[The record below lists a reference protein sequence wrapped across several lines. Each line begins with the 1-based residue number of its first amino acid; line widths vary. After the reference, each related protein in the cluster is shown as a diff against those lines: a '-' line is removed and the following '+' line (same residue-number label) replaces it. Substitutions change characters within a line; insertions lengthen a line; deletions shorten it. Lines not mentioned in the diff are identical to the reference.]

1 MRLIPEISKRLHF
14 LTFCANISHGL
25 RLSSFFW
32 EGYCLIVMNT
42 RILKQVLKFVG
53 ALVVLA
59 VLYKAGLLEKVSGPS
74 KPPATTTVNQS
85 MAPGETGGESR
96 PVPPGAYHGFGKVY
110 RLLPDDNEGTTHQR
124 FLLRLDDGSSLLVA
138 HNTSL
143 APRLNGLK
151 PGDVVEFCGEFVD
164 NDRGG
169 LVHWTHRDPRGR
181 HAAGWLRHNGKI
193 YE

>member
-1 MRLIPEISKRLHF
+1 MKTKP
-14 LTFCANISHGL
+14 
-25 RLSSFFW
+25 
-32 EGYCLIVMNT
+32 
-42 RILKQVLKFVG
+42 LKQFVKLIG
-53 ALVVLA
+53 ALILLA
-59 VLYKAGLLEKVSGPS
+59 ILYKAGLLEKASTPSQSSETVQVSKTSKTSGTGHVSPS
-74 KPPATTTVNQS
+74 PATVT
-85 MAPGETGGESR
+85 AADDGETR
-96 PVPPGAYHGFGKVY
+96 PVPKGAYHGFGKVY
-110 RLLPDDNEGTTHQR
+110 RLLPDDNDGTTHQR

-151 PGDVVEFCGEFVD
+151 PGDIVEFCGEFVD

-181 HAAGWLRHNGKI
+181 HAAGWLRHNGRI

>member
-1 MRLIPEISKRLHF
+1 MKTKP
-14 LTFCANISHGL
+14 
-25 RLSSFFW
+25 
-32 EGYCLIVMNT
+32 
-42 RILKQVLKFVG
+42 LKQLVKLIG
-53 ALVVLA
+53 ALILLA
-59 VLYKAGLLEKVSGPS
+59 VLYKAGLLEKASGPS
-74 KPPATTTVNQS
+74 APSSPSQPPKTATTSQDL
-85 MAPGETGGESR
+85 APGGTGGESR

-164 NDRGG
+164 NDKGG

-181 HAAGWLRHNGKI
+181 HAAGWLRHNGRI

>member
-1 MRLIPEISKRLHF
+1 MKKQ
-14 LTFCANISHGL
+14 T
-25 RLSSFFW
+25 
-32 EGYCLIVMNT
+32 
-42 RILKQVLKFVG
+42 LKQVLKLVG
-53 ALVVLA
+53 ALIVLA
-59 VLYKAGLLEKVSGPS
+59 VLYKAGLLEKVSQTSQPS
-74 KPPATTTVNQS
+74 TPQTGQTSQTSQTFQTSQTSPRSPSSVTT
-85 MAPGETGGESR
+85 AAEEGERR

-164 NDRGG
+164 NDKGG

>member
-1 MRLIPEISKRLHF
+1 MKKQ
-14 LTFCANISHGL
+14 T
-25 RLSSFFW
+25 
-32 EGYCLIVMNT
+32 
-42 RILKQVLKFVG
+42 LKQALKLAG
-53 ALVVLA
+53 ALIVLA
-59 VLYKAGLLEKVSGPS
+59 VLYKAGLLEKASQTSHPS
-74 KPPATTTVNQS
+74 TPPPGQTSQTSQTSRRSPSSVAT
-85 MAPGETGGESR
+85 AAEEGERR

-110 RLLPDDNEGTTHQR
+110 RLLPDDNDGTTHQR

-164 NDRGG
+164 NDKGG

-181 HAAGWLRHNGKI
+181 HAAGWLRHNGRI

>member
-1 MRLIPEISKRLHF
+1 MKK
-14 LTFCANISHGL
+14 
-25 RLSSFFW
+25 
-32 EGYCLIVMNT
+32 YIV
-42 RILKQVLKFVG
+42 IALA
-53 ALVVLA
+53 ALVAFAACTKVNPEEKKAEKISFQVATYMTKAQGNNFLA
-59 VLYKAGLLEKVSGPS
+59 ECPNFFTNAWYNPVSG
-74 KPPATTTVNQS
+74 AAQYYMQNV
-85 MAPGETGGESR
+85 EI
-96 PVPPGAYHGFGKVY
+96 
-110 RLLPDDNEGTTHQR
+110 LPDDNEGTTHQR

-164 NDRGG
+164 NDKGG

>member
-1 MRLIPEISKRLHF
+1 MTERMKKQ
-14 LTFCANISHGL
+14 T
-25 RLSSFFW
+25 
-32 EGYCLIVMNT
+32 
-42 RILKQVLKFVG
+42 LKQVLKLAG
-53 ALVVLA
+53 ALIVLA
-59 VLYKAGLLEKVSGPS
+59 VLYKAGLLEKAATPS
-74 KPPATTTVNQS
+74 QPSTPQTIQTSQTSQPSRRSPSSA
-85 MAPGETGGESR
+85 AAAAEEGERR

-164 NDRGG
+164 NDKGG

>member
-1 MRLIPEISKRLHF
+1 MK
-14 LTFCANISHGL
+14 TK
-25 RLSSFFW
+25 
-32 EGYCLIVMNT
+32 T
-42 RILKQVLKFVG
+42 LKQVLKLVG
-53 ALVVLA
+53 ALIVLA
-59 VLYKAGLLEKVSGPS
+59 VLYKAGLLEKASTPS
-74 KPPATTTVNQS
+74 SPCTPSTPSQPLKTVAASQDL
-85 MAPGETGGESR
+85 APGGTGGERR

-164 NDRGG
+164 NDKGG

>member
-1 MRLIPEISKRLHF
+1 MKTKL
-14 LTFCANISHGL
+14 
-25 RLSSFFW
+25 
-32 EGYCLIVMNT
+32 
-42 RILKQVLKFVG
+42 LKQLVKLIG
-53 ALVVLA
+53 ALILLA
-59 VLYKAGLLEKVSGPS
+59 VLYKAGLLEKVSTQSQAPEPNPPS
-74 KPPATTTVNQS
+74 QTSKHPDIQTS
-85 MAPGETGGESR
+85 APVETGGESR

-110 RLLPDDNEGTTHQR
+110 RLLPDDNDGTTHQR

-151 PGDVVEFCGEFVD
+151 IGDVVEFCGEFVD

-181 HAAGWLRHNGKI
+181 HAHGWLRHNGKI

>member
-1 MRLIPEISKRLHF
+1 MKKQ
-14 LTFCANISHGL
+14 T
-25 RLSSFFW
+25 
-32 EGYCLIVMNT
+32 
-42 RILKQVLKFVG
+42 LKQVLKFVG
-53 ALVVLA
+53 ALIVLA
-59 VLYKAGLLEKVSGPS
+59 VLYKAGLLEKASTPS
-74 KPPATTTVNQS
+74 TPSESPKTVMAAQDP
-85 MAPGETGGESR
+85 APGGTGGESR

-164 NDRGG
+164 NDKGG

-181 HAAGWLRHNGKI
+181 HAAGWLRHNGRI

>member
-1 MRLIPEISKRLHF
+1 MKKQ
-14 LTFCANISHGL
+14 T
-25 RLSSFFW
+25 
-32 EGYCLIVMNT
+32 
-42 RILKQVLKFVG
+42 LKQALKLVG
-53 ALVVLA
+53 ALIVLA
-59 VLYKAGLLEKVSGPS
+59 VLYKAGLLEKASTPS
-74 KPPATTTVNQS
+74 SPSTPSQPPKTVMAS
-85 MAPGETGGESR
+85 PDLAPGETVGESR

-164 NDRGG
+164 NDKGG

>member
-1 MRLIPEISKRLHF
+1 MKTK
-14 LTFCANISHGL
+14 TFKQ
-25 RLSSFFW
+25 
-32 EGYCLIVMNT
+32 
-42 RILKQVLKFVG
+42 ILKLAG
-53 ALVVLA
+53 ALIVLA
-59 VLYKAGLLEKVSGPS
+59 VLYKAGLLEKGSQTSQPS
-74 KPPATTTVNQS
+74 
-85 MAPGETGGESR
+85 APQHSQTSQTSQTSRRSPSSAASAAEEGERR
-96 PVPPGAYHGFGKVY
+96 PVPKGAYHGFGKVY

-164 NDRGG
+164 NDKGG

>member
-1 MRLIPEISKRLHF
+1 MK
-14 LTFCANISHGL
+14 TK
-25 RLSSFFW
+25 
-32 EGYCLIVMNT
+32 T
-42 RILKQVLKFVG
+42 LKQVLKLVG
-53 ALVVLA
+53 ALIVLA
-59 VLYKAGLLEKVSGPS
+59 VLYKAGLLEKASTPS
-74 KPPATTTVNQS
+74 SPSTPSTPSQPPKTVVASQDL
-85 MAPGETGGESR
+85 APGGTGGERR
-96 PVPPGAYHGFGKVY
+96 PIPPGAYHGFGKVY

>member
-1 MRLIPEISKRLHF
+1 
-14 LTFCANISHGL
+14 
-25 RLSSFFW
+25 
-32 EGYCLIVMNT
+32 V
-42 RILKQVLKFVG
+42 
-53 ALVVLA
+53 
-59 VLYKAGLLEKVSGPS
+59 KA
-74 KPPATTTVNQS
+74 ADD
-85 MAPGETGGESR
+85 GETR
-96 PVPPGAYHGFGKVY
+96 PVPKGAYHGFGKVY

-151 PGDVVEFCGEFVD
+151 PGDIVEFCGEFVD

-181 HAAGWLRHNGKI
+181 HAAGWLRHNGRI